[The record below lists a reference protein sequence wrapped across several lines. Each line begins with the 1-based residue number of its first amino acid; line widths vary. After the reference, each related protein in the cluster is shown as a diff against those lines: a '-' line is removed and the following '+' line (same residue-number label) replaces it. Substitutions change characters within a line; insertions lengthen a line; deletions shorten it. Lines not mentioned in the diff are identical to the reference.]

1 METNMQCP
9 NCSNQIP
16 NTAKKCGV
24 CGASLDALPE
34 PVKAWLPDW
43 AKALLTGMGIGLIIF
58 AFLGTAFYFFYLQP
72 SRSVAPPPTETITM
86 TVEPAQAPPTATVI
100 VIETLPSEMPTLTP
114 TTTPT
119 QTPTPTEETEYCDAF
134 EGIDMTVVY
143 MDWLKGEPLEFYIK
157 MPGGV
162 PGLEKTIPGSPEEWT
177 YRAKIGDYSSGSFP
191 WQGTIDEVKIWNRT
205 LSAEQIKALYEN
217 KTKLMVS
224 QETVVGDVWK
234 VCITPND
241 GSEDGTELCSNTLT
255 IKSGCVD
262 ADGDGAYASG
272 TGPDS
277 ICGVYRDCDDNNA
290 SICIFK

>member
-177 YRAKIGDYSSGSFP
+177 YRAKIGDYSSSHCDIIAGYRERLYCRLILPKEYESAMQPMSLYVNTCGEDVYKNQHAFLP
-191 WQGTIDEVKIWNRT
+191 EIVK
-205 LSAEQIKALYEN
+205 
-217 KTKLMVS
+217 
-224 QETVVGDVWK
+224 
-234 VCITPND
+234 
-241 GSEDGTELCSNTLT
+241 
-255 IKSGCVD
+255 
-262 ADGDGAYASG
+262 
-272 TGPDS
+272 
-277 ICGVYRDCDDNNA
+277 
-290 SICIFK
+290 